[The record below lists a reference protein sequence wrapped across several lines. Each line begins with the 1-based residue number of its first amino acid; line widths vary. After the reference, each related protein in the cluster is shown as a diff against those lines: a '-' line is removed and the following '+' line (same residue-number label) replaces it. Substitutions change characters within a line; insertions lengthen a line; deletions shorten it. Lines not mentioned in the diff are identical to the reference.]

1 MVSISPCLSVMS
13 VCTSPQPPGIS
24 PPQSNTS
31 NSSTELSQSHSSIS
45 ETSLKQK
52 RFSKHHDYLPAN
64 LCHRATEIDE
74 DQYLQQHSTS
84 LHKSRSEQDHRRILS
99 NGAPPGF
106 ATNDDKV
113 SVNYGPQQQQPLNAM
128 NAIETPL
135 GYPVFNPA
143 AATSM
148 RTLPIHWDPMTLCY
162 LIPQPVMK
170 PGGMVLPVATQTG
183 SAAKPARPILGASHQ
198 RGAGSK
204 ASSSHQLEN
213 GEKRSAAQDASAAS
227 SGRAAVTTA
236 LVTAMT
242 QSTLVGD
249 GNPELVRH
257 SSPVLVSSSESVLS
271 RPSSLNVSSMTIRQR
286 PKAINDLK
294 GGLSSSYAKISASR
308 SVAAVSA
315 SAVDTRGT
323 AGYYQDVPATNSSQF
338 PGPIMIQRIPAGTQP
353 FAIPTAPPPIS
364 SHPAI
369 HNAPTIT
376 SAVPT
381 PSSTPPILPLPPANL
396 TSDGGGPCT
405 SCCQCMR
412 CVSMQ
417 ALSTMP
423 YTYPFIWQ
431 PGHLYPNAYSFINGF
446 INSHNLSF
454 PPPSLPPHVQV
465 GGAFNGINSDM
476 VYNLAQPQQVPAP
489 VPPPPPPPPHLNHP
503 SVMSSTLFTTS
514 QCVPFHPFP
523 PPMYIHGPASAA
535 KPKLCCPNCGSSDH
549 ALGACTETKASVLSH
564 TAQFRL
570 NPGTSE

>member
-1 MVSISPCLSVMS
+1 
-13 VCTSPQPPGIS
+13 
-24 PPQSNTS
+24 
-31 NSSTELSQSHSSIS
+31 
-45 ETSLKQK
+45 
-52 RFSKHHDYLPAN
+52 
-64 LCHRATEIDE
+64 
-74 DQYLQQHSTS
+74 
-84 LHKSRSEQDHRRILS
+84 
-99 NGAPPGF
+99 
-106 ATNDDKV
+106 
-113 SVNYGPQQQQPLNAM
+113 
-128 NAIETPL
+128 
-135 GYPVFNPA
+135 
-143 AATSM
+143 
-148 RTLPIHWDPMTLCY
+148 MTLCY

-170 PGGMVLPVATQTG
+170 PGGMVLPVAAQTS

-204 ASSSHQLEN
+204 ASSHQLEN
-213 GEKRSAAQDASAAS
+213 GEKRSAVAAQDASAT

-236 LVTAMT
+236 LVTVTT
-242 QSTLVGD
+242 QSTLVSD

-257 SSPVLVSSSESVLS
+257 SSPVLVSSESVLS

-286 PKAINDLK
+286 PKAMNDLK
-294 GGLSSSYAKISASR
+294 GGPSSSFAKISASR
-308 SVAAVSA
+308 SAAAVST
-315 SAVDTRGT
+315 SVDTRGT

-338 PGPIMIQRIPAGTQP
+338 PVPGPIMIQRIPAGTQP
-353 FAIPTAPPPIS
+353 FSIPTAPPPIL

-369 HNAPTIT
+369 HNAPTVT

-381 PSSTPPILPLPPANL
+381 PSSTPPIMPLPPANL

-431 PGHLYPNAYSFINGF
+431 PGHVYPSAYSFINGF

-465 GGAFNGINSDM
+465 AGAFNGINSDM
-476 VYNLAQPQQVPAP
+476 VYNLAQPHQQVPAP
-489 VPPPPPPPPHLNHP
+489 VPPPPPPHLNHP

-523 PPMYIHGPASAA
+523 PPMYIHGPAGAA

-549 ALGACTETKASVLSH
+549 ALGACSETKASVLSH
-564 TAQFRL
+564 TGILISYRFTSKICFRL
-570 NPGTSE
+570 SFRLFADDARLAPKCFLRTFTLDRFSNFFESLPKFFIQSFLITFCLQILLNTLPNF